1 MKQLQNRLL
10 LLISF
15 LLFILHFDIRPCNAQ
30 LNYIC
35 NPSFEQLKDSVKWNS
50 WVDLANPWLRVKV
63 QGNACLYS
71 KKHSYKNY
79 LSSAPCNKRDR
90 LCKYPRTGDTYCI
103 LTMYE
108 HAINAFDTFQ
118 RAAIMTVPL
127 KSGLIANTNY
137 CITFYI
143 GFTARAQIAVK
154 NIDVY
159 LSPDTIACPSWVQWL
174 IKPAQ
179 IRYNPPSGYLADSV
193 NWVKCQMNYTAQ
205 GNEQY
210 LSLGQMSPMSMVDTI
225 QGLGWG
231 SLYYSDFFA
240 DYGFDDISL
249 IESNTHLQ
257 LAEDTLIYQGDS
269 VLVGR
274 SAQGLPIEWYDLQGQ
289 LICNSSSFWASPT
302 KDIRFIARMDLCGEV
317 SEDTVSVFV
326 EAKPDGLPSQLMN
339 SSIRLYPNPAKDNL
353 YVQIPQQASVSIE
366 LFDTYGRQVASKKS
380 DINVGTTLQILDIKS
395 LSAGTYFVRV
405 KGMEKNEHREE
416 AVFYARTFVKE

>member
-1 MKQLQNRLL
+1 MKQKHNRLL
-10 LLISF
+10 WWSSC
-15 LLFILHFDIRPCNAQ
+15 LLFILLVNNNASKAQ
-30 LNYIC
+30 LNYIP

-50 WVDLANPWLRVKV
+50 YVDLANPWLRVKV

-108 HAINAFDTFQ
+108 HAISAFDTLQ

-127 KSGLIANTNY
+127 KSVLTANSNY

-159 LSPDTIACPSWVQWL
+159 LSQDTIACPSWVKWL
-174 IKPAQ
+174 IQPAQ
-179 IRYNPPSGYLADSV
+179 IRYSPASGYLADSV

-249 IESNTHLQ
+249 IASNSQLHL
-257 LAEDTLIYQGDS
+257 LEDTLIYQGDS
-269 VLVGR
+269 VLLGR
-274 SAQGLPIEWYDLQGQ
+274 SAQGLPIEWYDIQGQ
-289 LICNSSSFWASPT
+289 LLGNSSSLWVSPL
-302 KDIRFIARMDLCGEV
+302 KDTRYIARMDLCGEV
-317 SEDTVSVFV
+317 SQDTVSVFV
-326 EAKPDGLPSQLMN
+326 EAKPDGI
-339 SSIRLYPNPAKDNL
+339 SSHEINTNVRVYPNPSSDML
-353 YVQIPQQASVSIE
+353 YVQVSETNCLIE
-366 LFDTYGRQVASKKS
+366 MYDSYGRQIVVNAKDANTSEALHVFNLK
-380 DINVGTTLQILDIKS
+380 TL
-395 LSAGTYFVRV
+395 ATGVYFIRV
-405 KGMEKNEHREE
+405 KSAKDEVI
-416 AVFYARTFVKE
+416 AVGSFVKE